1 MSLTALEL
9 KSKAEKC
16 FKEYLFDDAIEYY
29 TNSLIL
35 DKSNEIILNSN
46 LSACYYELGIFVNF

>member
-29 TNSLIL
+29 TKSLIL
-35 DKSNEIILNSN
+35 DKSNSINVF
-46 LSACYYELGIFVNF
+46 CV